1 MRLTRITLL
10 CLALIIGL
18 GFWQLIIYLLDDID
32 AQTFQ
37 ATEEV
42 MVDTSHI
49 VAGIV
54 ESELDTSALSTQLI
68 SDVFDNA
75 ENRQFRAKIYNHTKT
90 GLGAHVYLTNKQGI
104 VLYDSLTTDRV
115 GQDYSR
121 YNDVKLTLA
130 GKYGARSSRTD
141 ENDSS
146 SSILHVAAPIIHND
160 EIIGS
165 VTIYKAQ
172 ADTVQ
177 FVNARRNEILYA
189 TLLIGAGIILLTG
202 SVFIWLFRPVGKLTI
217 YAQSISRGERQA
229 MPKLGNGREVNTL
242 GKALHQMKET
252 LEGRQYV
259 ENYVS
264 SLTHELKSPIAAIK
278 ASAELLDEEM
288 SQEQRQ
294 KFIDSIKR
302 ETIRSENLVQ
312 DLLQLVELER
322 KPYLDNKRKFS
333 ISQLCHEIKSEI
345 TPRLENK
352 NLSIDLSKIEPA
364 EIYGDELI
372 IKLALIN
379 IIENAIQYSPES
391 GQISV
396 TTKAVDNFV
405 TIEVVDQGPG
415 IPEYALTRV
424 FEHFY
429 SLPKPDSPFR
439 GTGLGLPLV
448 QEAAKL
454 HKGSASI
461 KNINQGG
468 CQCSL
473 TISIIK

>member
-165 VTIYKAQ
+165 VTIY
-172 ADTVQ
+172 
-177 FVNARRNEILYA
+177 NCLLY
-189 TLLIGAGIILLTG
+189 TSPSPRDQRG
-202 SVFIWLFRPVGKLTI
+202 SR
-217 YAQSISRGERQA
+217 
-229 MPKLGNGREVNTL
+229 MP
-242 GKALHQMKET
+242 
-252 LEGRQYV
+252 
-259 ENYVS
+259 S
-264 SLTHELKSPIAAIK
+264 SA
-278 ASAELLDEEM
+278 
-288 SQEQRQ
+288 
-294 KFIDSIKR
+294 
-302 ETIRSENLVQ
+302 
-312 DLLQLVELER
+312 
-322 KPYLDNKRKFS
+322 
-333 ISQLCHEIKSEI
+333 
-345 TPRLENK
+345 
-352 NLSIDLSKIEPA
+352 
-364 EIYGDELI
+364 
-372 IKLALIN
+372 
-379 IIENAIQYSPES
+379 
-391 GQISV
+391 
-396 TTKAVDNFV
+396 
-405 TIEVVDQGPG
+405 
-415 IPEYALTRV
+415 
-424 FEHFY
+424 
-429 SLPKPDSPFR
+429 
-439 GTGLGLPLV
+439 
-448 QEAAKL
+448 
-454 HKGSASI
+454 
-461 KNINQGG
+461 
-468 CQCSL
+468 
-473 TISIIK
+473 